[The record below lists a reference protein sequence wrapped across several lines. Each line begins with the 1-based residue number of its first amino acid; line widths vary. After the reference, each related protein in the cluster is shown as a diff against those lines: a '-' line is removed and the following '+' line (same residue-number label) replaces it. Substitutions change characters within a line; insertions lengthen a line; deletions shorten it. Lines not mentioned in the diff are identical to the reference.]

1 MPRRF
6 PTRIA
11 SLPYDRHAL
20 VCYVRDRDLLR
31 SPALIIEPK
40 IRGFICTTAHPV
52 GCATNVQRQI
62 DHVVVKGAIPSG
74 RKRVLVLGCS
84 TGYGL
89 ASRIVNTFGSAA
101 DTVGVSFERPPAENK
116 TASAGW
122 YNNRAFEQRAAAAGR
137 KAVTIEGDAF
147 SDAIKAEAIEA
158 IKANLGQVDLIVYS
172 VASPVRTDPVDGI
185 TYRSAIKPYGTSV
198 TSKTLNTG
206 TGEVS
211 EISVEPATEEE
222 AASTVKVMGGEDWEL
237 WIKAL
242 SDAGVLADGFQSLNY
257 TYLGSEL
264 TWPIYHKG
272 TLGKAK
278 ADLDRA
284 AAAIRAQFGEQAA
297 HVVALK
303 AVVTQASSAIP
314 VVPLY
319 GTLLIKVEDEMGL
332 GEGPIQQ
339 IDRLFRV
346 KLQGEPALDEAARIR
361 VDDWELSDTMQAEL
375 KKRWVLL
382 NTENLSAL
390 ADLPK
395 YREEFLRL
403 FGFGLGGVDYSADV
417 DPQVVPAT

>member
-1 MPRRF
+1 M
-6 PTRIA
+6 
-11 SLPYDRHAL
+11 
-20 VCYVRDRDLLR
+20 
-31 SPALIIEPK
+31 IIEPK

-62 DHVVVKGAIPSG
+62 DHVVVKGPIPSS

-89 ASRIVNTFGSAA
+89 ASRIVNTFGSDA
-101 DTVGVSFERPPAENK
+101 DSVGVSFERPPAEGK

-122 YNNRAFEQRAAAAGR
+122 YNNRAFENRAKAAGR
-137 KAVTIEGDAF
+137 KAITIEGDAF
-147 SDAIKAEAIEA
+147 SDVVKAETIEA
-158 IKANLGQVDLIVYS
+158 IKANLGQIDLIVYS
-172 VASPVRTDPVDGI
+172 LASPVRTDPKTGE

-198 TSKTLNTG
+198 TSKTLNTT

-222 AASTVKVMGGEDWEL
+222 AAATVKVMGGEDWEL
-237 WIKAL
+237 WIAAL
-242 SDAGVLADGFQSLNY
+242 ADAGVLADDFLTLNY

-278 ADLDRA
+278 GDLDRA
-284 AAAIRAQFGEQAA
+284 AAAIRARFGDQSAN
-297 HVVALK
+297 VVALK

-319 GTLLIKVEDEMGL
+319 GTLLIKVMDEMGI
-332 GEGPIQQ
+332 GEGTIEQ
-339 IDRLFRV
+339 IDRLFRD
-346 KLQGEPALDEAARIR
+346 KLQGKPTLDDENRIR
-361 VDDWELSDTMQAEL
+361 VDDWELSPPVQAEL
-375 KKRWVLL
+375 KKRWAALTTDSL
-382 NTENLSAL
+382 PAL

-395 YREEFLRL
+395 YRAEFLKL
-403 FGFGLGGVDYSADV
+403 FGFGLGGVDYAADV
-417 DPQVVPAT
+417 DPQVVN

>member
-1 MPRRF
+1 M
-6 PTRIA
+6 
-11 SLPYDRHAL
+11 
-20 VCYVRDRDLLR
+20 V
-31 SPALIIEPK
+31 IEPK
-40 IRGFICTTAHPV
+40 IRGFICTTAHPT

-62 DHVVVKGAIPSG
+62 DHVVIKGPIPSD

-89 ASRIVNTFGSAA
+89 ASRIVTTFGSGA
-101 DTVGVSFERPPAENK
+101 DTVGVSFEREPGEAKP
-116 TASAGW
+116 ASAGW
-122 YNNRAFEQRAAAAGR
+122 YNNRAFENRARAAGA

-147 SDAIKAEAIEA
+147 SDAVKAETVEA
-158 IKANLGQVDLIVYS
+158 IKSTLGQVDLIVYS
-172 VASPVRTDPVDGI
+172 LASPVRTDPKDGV
-185 TYRSAIKPYGTSV
+185 TYRSAIKPYGSAV

-222 AASTVKVMGGEDWEL
+222 AQATVKVMGGEDWEL

-242 SDAGVLADGFQSLNY
+242 SEAGVLADDFTTLNY

-278 ADLDRA
+278 GDLDRA
-284 AAAIRAQFGEQAA
+284 AAAIRAAHGDNSA

-339 IDRLFRV
+339 IDRLFRD
-346 KLQGEPALDEAARIR
+346 KLQGVIVLDDASRVR
-361 VDDWELSDTMQAEL
+361 VDDWELSNAMQAEL
-375 KKRWVLL
+375 KKRWAIL
-382 NTENLSAL
+382 NTENLADL

-395 YREEFLRL
+395 YREEFLKL
-403 FGFGLGGVDYSADV
+403 FGFSVGGVDYSKDV
-417 DPQVVPAT
+417 DPRVVE

>member
-1 MPRRF
+1 M
-6 PTRIA
+6 
-11 SLPYDRHAL
+11 
-20 VCYVRDRDLLR
+20 
-31 SPALIIEPK
+31 IIEPK
-40 IRGFICTTAHPV
+40 IRGFICTTAHPT

-62 DHVVVKGAIPSG
+62 DHVVIKGPIPSEK
-74 RKRVLVLGCS
+74 KRVLVLGCS

-89 ASRIVNTFGSAA
+89 ASRIVTTFGSGA
-101 DTVGVSFERPPAENK
+101 DTVGVSFEREPGETKP
-116 TASAGW
+116 ASAGW
-122 YNNRAFEQRAAAAGR
+122 YNNRAFENRARAAGS

-147 SDAIKAEAIEA
+147 SNEVKAQTIDAIKET
-158 IKANLGQVDLIVYS
+158 LGQVDLIVYS
-172 VASPVRTDPVDGI
+172 LASPVRTDPADGV
-185 TYRSAIKPYGTSV
+185 TYRSAIKPYGQQV

-211 EISVEPATEEE
+211 TISVEPATEEE
-222 AASTVKVMGGEDWEL
+222 AAATVKVMGGEDWEL
-237 WIKAL
+237 WIAAL
-242 SDAGVLADGFQSLNY
+242 SDAGVLAEGFSSLNY

-278 ADLDRA
+278 GDLDRA
-284 AAAIRAQFGEQAA
+284 AAAIRAKHGDNAA

-339 IDRLFRV
+339 IDRLFRD
-346 KLQGEPALDEAARIR
+346 KLQGTVVLDEAERIR
-361 VDDWELSDTMQAEL
+361 VDDWELSPAMQAEL
-375 KKRWVLL
+375 AKRWEILD
-382 NTENLSAL
+382 TENLAEL

-395 YREEFLRL
+395 YREEFLKL
-403 FGFGLGGVDYSADV
+403 FGFAVGGVDYSKDV
-417 DPQVVPAT
+417 DPRVVD

>member
-1 MPRRF
+1 M
-6 PTRIA
+6 
-11 SLPYDRHAL
+11 
-20 VCYVRDRDLLR
+20 
-31 SPALIIEPK
+31 IIEPK

-62 DHVVVKGAIPSG
+62 DHVVVKGPIPSS

-89 ASRIVNTFGSAA
+89 ASRIVNTFGSDA

-116 TASAGW
+116 PASAGW
-122 YNNRAFEQRAAAAGR
+122 YNNRAFENRAKAAGR
-137 KAVTIEGDAF
+137 KAVTVEGDAF
-147 SDAIKAEAIEA
+147 SDAVKAETIEA

-172 VASPVRTDPVDGI
+172 LASPVRTDPKTGE
-185 TYRSAIKPYGTSV
+185 TYRSAIKPYGAPV
-198 TSKTLNTG
+198 TSKTLNTT

-211 EISVEPATEEE
+211 EISVEPASEEE
-222 AASTVKVMGGEDWEL
+222 AAATVKVMGGEDWEL
-237 WIKAL
+237 WIAAL
-242 SDAGVLADGFQSLNY
+242 AEAGVLADGFLTLNY

-278 ADLDRA
+278 GDLDRA
-284 AAAIRAQFGEQAA
+284 ASAIRARFGENAA
-297 HVVALK
+297 NVVALK

-339 IDRLFRV
+339 IDRLFRD
-346 KLQGEPALDEAARIR
+346 KLQGTPALDDENRIR
-361 VDDWELSDTMQAEL
+361 VDDWELSEPMQAEL
-375 KKRWVLL
+375 KKRWAALT
-382 NTENLSAL
+382 TESLQSL

-395 YREEFLRL
+395 YRAEFLKL

-417 DPQVVPAT
+417 DPQVVN

>member
-1 MPRRF
+1 M
-6 PTRIA
+6 
-11 SLPYDRHAL
+11 
-20 VCYVRDRDLLR
+20 
-31 SPALIIEPK
+31 IIEPK
-40 IRGFICTTAHPV
+40 IRGFICTTAHPT

-62 DHVVVKGAIPSG
+62 DHVTIKGAIPSA

-89 ASRIVNTFGSAA
+89 ASRIVTTFGSDA
-101 DTVGVSFERPPAENK
+101 DTIGVSFEREPGETKP
-116 TASAGW
+116 ASAGW
-122 YNNRAFEQRAAAAGR
+122 YNNRAFENRAKAAGR
-137 KAVTIEGDAF
+137 KAITIEGDAF
-147 SDAIKAEAIEA
+147 SDAVKAETIAAIKAE
-158 IKANLGQVDLIVYS
+158 LGQVDLIVYS
-172 VASPVRTDPVDGI
+172 VASPVRTDPKDGV
-185 TYRSAIKPYGTSV
+185 TYRSAIKPYGGAV

-222 AASTVKVMGGEDWEL
+222 AQATVKVMGGEDWEL
-237 WIKAL
+237 WISAL
-242 SDAGVLADGFQSLNY
+242 SEAGVLADGFLSLNY

-272 TLGKAK
+272 TLGRAK

-284 AAAIRAQFGEQAA
+284 AAAIRAAHGEHAA

-319 GTLLIKVEDEMGL
+319 GTVLIKVEDEMGL

-339 IDRLFRV
+339 IDRLFRD
-346 KLQGEPALDEAARIR
+346 KLQGDLVLDDESRIR
-361 VDDWELSDTMQAEL
+361 VDDWELSLAMQAEL
-375 KKRWVLL
+375 ARRWAVLT
-382 NTENLSAL
+382 TENLGEL

-395 YREEFLRL
+395 YREEFMKL
-403 FGFGLGGVDYSADV
+403 FGFSVGGVDYSKDV
-417 DPQVVPAT
+417 DPRVVE

>member
-1 MPRRF
+1 M
-6 PTRIA
+6 
-11 SLPYDRHAL
+11 
-20 VCYVRDRDLLR
+20 
-31 SPALIIEPK
+31 IIEPK
-40 IRGFICTTAHPV
+40 IRGFICTTAHPT

-62 DHVVVKGAIPSG
+62 DHVVIKGPIPSE

-89 ASRIVNTFGSAA
+89 ASRIVTTFGSGA
-101 DTVGVSFERPPAENK
+101 DTVGVSFEREPGETKP
-116 TASAGW
+116 ASAGW
-122 YNNRAFEQRAAAAGR
+122 YNNRAFENRARAAGS

-147 SDAIKAEAIEA
+147 SNEVKAQTIEA
-158 IKANLGQVDLIVYS
+158 IKETLGQVDLIVYS
-172 VASPVRTDPVDGI
+172 LASPVRTDPKDGV
-185 TYRSAIKPYGTSV
+185 TYRSAIKPYGSQV

-211 EISVEPATEEE
+211 EVTVEPATEEE
-222 AASTVKVMGGEDWEL
+222 AAATVKVMGGEDWEL
-237 WIKAL
+237 WIAAL
-242 SDAGVLADGFQSLNY
+242 SEAGVLADGFASLNY

-278 ADLDRA
+278 GDLDRA
-284 AAAIRAQFGEQAA
+284 AAAIRAAHGDNAA

-332 GEGPIQQ
+332 GEGPIHQ
-339 IDRLFRV
+339 IDRLFRD
-346 KLQGEPALDEAARIR
+346 KLQGTIVLDDENRIR
-361 VDDWELSDTMQAEL
+361 VDDWELSDAMQAEL
-375 KKRWVLL
+375 KKRWAVL
-382 NTENLSAL
+382 NTENLAEL

-395 YREEFLRL
+395 YREEFMRL
-403 FGFGLGGVDYSADV
+403 FGFAVGGVDYSKDV
-417 DPQVVPAT
+417 DPRVVD

>member
-1 MPRRF
+1 M
-6 PTRIA
+6 
-11 SLPYDRHAL
+11 
-20 VCYVRDRDLLR
+20 
-31 SPALIIEPK
+31 IIEPK

-62 DHVVVKGAIPSG
+62 DHVMVKGPIPSS

-89 ASRIVNTFGSAA
+89 ASRIVNTFGSDA
-101 DTVGVSFERPPAENK
+101 DSVGVSFERPPAEGK

-122 YNNRAFEQRAAAAGR
+122 YNNRAFENRAKAAGR
-137 KAVTIEGDAF
+137 KAITIEGDAF
-147 SDAIKAEAIEA
+147 SDAVKAETIEA
-158 IKANLGQVDLIVYS
+158 IKANLGQIDLIVYS
-172 VASPVRTDPVDGI
+172 LASPVRTDPKTGE

-198 TSKTLNTG
+198 TSKTLNTT

-222 AASTVKVMGGEDWEL
+222 AAATVKVMGGEDWEL
-237 WIKAL
+237 WIAAL
-242 SDAGVLADGFQSLNY
+242 ADAGVLADGFHTLNY

-278 ADLDRA
+278 GDLDRA
-284 AAAIRAQFGEQAA
+284 AAAIRARFGDGAA
-297 HVVALK
+297 NVVALK

-319 GTLLIKVEDEMGL
+319 GTLLIKVMDEMGI
-332 GEGPIQQ
+332 GEGTIEQ
-339 IDRLFRV
+339 IDRLFRD
-346 KLQGEPALDEAARIR
+346 KLQGKPTLDDENRIR
-361 VDDWELSDTMQAEL
+361 VDDWELSPPVQAEL
-375 KKRWVLL
+375 KKRWAALTTDSL
-382 NTENLSAL
+382 PAL

-395 YREEFLRL
+395 YRAEFLKL
-403 FGFGLGGVDYSADV
+403 FGFGLGGVDYLQDV
-417 DPQVVPAT
+417 DPQVVD

>member
-1 MPRRF
+1 M
-6 PTRIA
+6 
-11 SLPYDRHAL
+11 
-20 VCYVRDRDLLR
+20 
-31 SPALIIEPK
+31 IIEPK
-40 IRGFICTTAHPV
+40 IRGFICTTAHPT

-62 DHVVVKGAIPSG
+62 DHVVVKGPIASS

-89 ASRIVNTFGSAA
+89 ASRIVNTFGSDA

-116 TASAGW
+116 PASAGW
-122 YNNRAFEQRAAAAGR
+122 YNNRAFENRAKAAGR
-137 KAVTIEGDAF
+137 TAVTIEGDAF
-147 SDAIKAEAIEA
+147 SDAIKAETIEA

-172 VASPVRTDPVDGI
+172 LASPVRTDPKTGE
-185 TYRSAIKPYGTSV
+185 TYRSVIKPYGNSV

-222 AASTVKVMGGEDWEL
+222 AAATVKVMGGEDWEL
-237 WIKAL
+237 WIAAL
-242 SDAGVLADGFQSLNY
+242 AEAGVLADGFLTLNY

-278 ADLDRA
+278 GDLDRA
-284 AAAIRAQFGEQAA
+284 AKAIRGQFGEHAA
-297 HVVALK
+297 NVVALK

-332 GEGPIQQ
+332 GEGTIEQ
-339 IDRLFRV
+339 IDRLFRD
-346 KLQGEPALDEAARIR
+346 KLQGDVALDDENRIR
-361 VDDWELSDTMQAEL
+361 VDDWELSSTMQQEL
-375 KKRWVLL
+375 AKRWAALT
-382 NTENLSAL
+382 TETLADL

-395 YREEFLRL
+395 YRQEFLKL
-403 FGFGLGGVDYSADV
+403 FGFGLGGVDYAADV
-417 DPQVVPAT
+417 DPQVVN

>member
-1 MPRRF
+1 M
-6 PTRIA
+6 
-11 SLPYDRHAL
+11 
-20 VCYVRDRDLLR
+20 
-31 SPALIIEPK
+31 IIEPK
-40 IRGFICTTAHPV
+40 IRGFICTTAHPT

-62 DHVVVKGAIPSG
+62 DHVVIKGPIPSD

-89 ASRIVNTFGSAA
+89 ASRIVTTFGSGA
-101 DTVGVSFERPPAENK
+101 DTVGVSFEREPGEAKP
-116 TASAGW
+116 ASAGW
-122 YNNRAFEQRAAAAGR
+122 YNNRAFENRARAAGA

-147 SDAIKAEAIEA
+147 SDAVKAETIEA
-158 IKANLGQVDLIVYS
+158 IKSTLGQVDLIVYS
-172 VASPVRTDPVDGI
+172 LASPVRTDPKDGV
-185 TYRSAIKPYGTSV
+185 TYRSAIKPYGSAV

-211 EISVEPATEEE
+211 EISVEPASEEE
-222 AASTVKVMGGEDWEL
+222 AQATVKVMGGEDWEL

-242 SDAGVLADGFQSLNY
+242 SEAGVLADDFTTLNY

-278 ADLDRA
+278 GDLDRA
-284 AAAIRAQFGEQAA
+284 AAAIRAAHGDNSA

-332 GEGPIQQ
+332 SEGPIQQ
-339 IDRLFRV
+339 IDRLFRD
-346 KLQGEPALDEAARIR
+346 KLQGVIVLDDASRVR
-361 VDDWELSDTMQAEL
+361 VDDWELSNAMQAEL
-375 KKRWVLL
+375 KKRWAVL
-382 NTENLSAL
+382 NTENLADL

-395 YREEFLRL
+395 YREEFLKL
-403 FGFGLGGVDYSADV
+403 FGFSVGGVDYSKDV
-417 DPQVVPAT
+417 DPRVVE

>member
-1 MPRRF
+1 M
-6 PTRIA
+6 
-11 SLPYDRHAL
+11 
-20 VCYVRDRDLLR
+20 
-31 SPALIIEPK
+31 IIEPK
-40 IRGFICTTAHPV
+40 IRGFICTTAHPT

-62 DHVVVKGAIPSG
+62 DHVTIKGTIPSE

-89 ASRIVNTFGSAA
+89 ASRIATTFGSGA
-101 DTVGVSFERPPAENK
+101 DTIGVSFEREPGETKP
-116 TASAGW
+116 ASAGW
-122 YNNRAFEQRAAAAGR
+122 YNNRAFENRARAAGR
-137 KAVTIEGDAF
+137 KAITIEGDAF
-147 SDAIKAEAIEA
+147 SDAVKAETIEA
-158 IKANLGQVDLIVYS
+158 IKTNLGQVDLIVYS
-172 VASPVRTDPVDGI
+172 LASPVRTDPKDGV
-185 TYRSAIKPYGTSV
+185 TYRSVIKPYGAPV

-211 EISVEPATEEE
+211 EISVEPASEEE
-222 AASTVKVMGGEDWEL
+222 AAATVKVMGGEDWEL
-237 WIKAL
+237 WIAAL
-242 SDAGVLADGFQSLNY
+242 AEAGVLADNFLSLNY

-284 AAAIRAQFGEQAA
+284 AAAIRAAHGAQAA

-339 IDRLFRV
+339 IDRLFRD
-346 KLQGEPALDEAARIR
+346 KLQGNPALDEESRIR
-361 VDDWELSDTMQAEL
+361 VDDWELSPAMQAEL
-375 KKRWVLL
+375 VKRWGALT
-382 NTENLSAL
+382 TETLSDL

-395 YREEFLRL
+395 YREEFLKL
-403 FGFGLGGVDYSADV
+403 FGFAVGGVDYSKDV
-417 DPQVVPAT
+417 DPRVVD

>member
-1 MPRRF
+1 M
-6 PTRIA
+6 
-11 SLPYDRHAL
+11 
-20 VCYVRDRDLLR
+20 
-31 SPALIIEPK
+31 IIEPK

-62 DHVVVKGAIPSG
+62 DHVSIKGAIESE

-89 ASRIVNTFGSAA
+89 ASRIVTTFGSNA
-101 DTVGVSFERPPAENK
+101 DTVGVSFEREPGETKP
-116 TASAGW
+116 ASAGW
-122 YNNRAFEQRAAAAGR
+122 YNNRAFENRARAVGR

-147 SDAIKAEAIEA
+147 SDAVKAETIEA
-158 IKANLGQVDLIVYS
+158 IKANLGQVDLVVYS
-172 VASPVRTDPVDGI
+172 LASPVRTDPSDGV
-185 TYRSAIKPYGTSV
+185 TYRSVIKPYGSAV

-222 AASTVKVMGGEDWEL
+222 AAATVKVMGGEDWEL

-242 SDAGVLADGFQSLNY
+242 SEAGVLADGFLTLNY

-284 AAAIRAQFGEQAA
+284 AAAIRTA
-297 HVVALK
+297 HGDKTANVVALK

-339 IDRLFRV
+339 IDRLFRD
-346 KLQGEPALDEAARIR
+346 KLQGDVALDEENRIR
-361 VDDWELSDTMQAEL
+361 VDDWELSKTMQAEL
-375 KKRWVLL
+375 AKRWAALS
-382 NTENLSAL
+382 TETLPAL

-395 YREEFLRL
+395 YREEFLKL
-403 FGFGLGGVDYSADV
+403 FGFAVGGVDYSADV
-417 DPQVVPAT
+417 DPRVVD

>member
-1 MPRRF
+1 M
-6 PTRIA
+6 
-11 SLPYDRHAL
+11 
-20 VCYVRDRDLLR
+20 
-31 SPALIIEPK
+31 IIEPK

-62 DHVVVKGAIPSG
+62 DHVAIKGPIPSD

-89 ASRIVNTFGSAA
+89 ASRIVNTFGSGA
-101 DTVGVSFERPPAENK
+101 DTVGVSFEREPGEAKP
-116 TASAGW
+116 ASAGW
-122 YNNRAFEQRAAAAGR
+122 YNNRAFENRARAAGR
-137 KAVTIEGDAF
+137 KAITIEGDAF
-147 SDAIKAEAIEA
+147 SDAVKAEAIEA

-172 VASPVRTDPVDGI
+172 VASPVRTDPKDGVA
-185 TYRSAIKPYGTSV
+185 YRSAIKPYGSQV

-211 EISVEPATEEE
+211 EITVEPATEEE
-222 AASTVKVMGGEDWEL
+222 AAATVKVMGGEDWEL

-242 SDAGVLADGFQSLNY
+242 GDAGVLADGFRSLNY

-264 TWPIYHKG
+264 TWPIYHHG
-272 TLGKAK
+272 TLGRAK

-284 AAAIRAQFGEQAA
+284 AAAIRAAHGAEAA
-297 HVVALK
+297 NVVALK

-319 GTLLIKVEDEMGL
+319 GTLLIKVEDEMSL

-339 IDRLFRV
+339 IDRLFRS
-346 KLQGEPALDEAARIR
+346 KLQGEVALDEAARIR

-375 KKRWVLL
+375 KQRWAALT
-382 NTENLSAL
+382 TETLPAL

-395 YREEFLRL
+395 YREEFLKL
-403 FGFGLGGVDYSADV
+403 FGFGLGGVDYAQDV
-417 DPQVVPAT
+417 DPRVVD

>member
-1 MPRRF
+1 
-6 PTRIA
+6 
-11 SLPYDRHAL
+11 
-20 VCYVRDRDLLR
+20 
-31 SPALIIEPK
+31 ALIIEPK

-89 ASRIVNTFGSAA
+89 ASRIITTFGSDA

-122 YNNRAFEQRAAAAGR
+122 YNNRAFEQRAKAAGR
-137 KAVTIEGDAF
+137 VAVTVEGDAF
-147 SDAIKAEAIEA
+147 SDAIKAEVVEA

-172 VASPVRTDPVDGI
+172 VASPVRTDPVDGV
-185 TYRSAIKPYGTSV
+185 TYRSAIKPYGSAV
-198 TSKTLNTG
+198 TSKTLNTS

-222 AASTVKVMGGEDWEL
+222 AAATVKVMGGEDWEL
-237 WIKAL
+237 WIAAL
-242 SDAGVLADGFQSLNY
+242 SQAGVLADGFQSLNY

-272 TLGKAK
+272 TLGRAK

-284 AAAIRAQFGEQAA
+284 AAAIRAQFGEHAA

-319 GTLLIKVEDEMGL
+319 GTLLIKVMDEMGI
-332 GEGPIQQ
+332 GEGTIEQ

-346 KLQGEPALDEAARIR
+346 KLQDDIALDEAARVR
-361 VDDWELSDTMQAEL
+361 VDDWELSDTVQAEL
-375 KKRWVLL
+375 KKRWAVLT
-382 NTENLSAL
+382 TENLSTL

-395 YREEFLRL
+395 HREEFLKL
-403 FGFGLGGVDYSADV
+403 FGFGLGGVDYTADV
-417 DPQVVPAT
+417 DPQVVPAA

>member
-1 MPRRF
+1 M
-6 PTRIA
+6 
-11 SLPYDRHAL
+11 
-20 VCYVRDRDLLR
+20 
-31 SPALIIEPK
+31 IIEPK

-62 DHVVVKGAIPSG
+62 DHVVVKGPIPTG
-74 RKRVLVLGCS
+74 PRRVLVLGCS

-89 ASRIVNTFGSAA
+89 ASRIVTTFGSNA
-101 DTVGVSFERPPAENK
+101 DSVGVSFEREPGEAK

-122 YNNRAFEQRAAAAGR
+122 YNNRAFEQRAKAAGR
-137 KAVTIEGDAF
+137 VAVTIEGDAF
-147 SDAIKAEAIEA
+147 SDAVKAEAIEA
-158 IKANLGQVDLIVYS
+158 IRANLGQVDLIVYS
-172 VASPVRTDPVDGI
+172 VASPVRTDPKDGV
-185 TYRSAIKPYGTSV
+185 TYRSSIKPYGAAV

-222 AASTVKVMGGEDWEL
+222 AAATVKVMGGEDWEL
-237 WIKAL
+237 WIAAL
-242 SDAGVLADGFQSLNY
+242 AEAGVLAEGFQSLNY
-257 TYLGSEL
+257 TYLGSKL

-284 AAAIRAQFGEQAA
+284 AAAIRAKHGAQAA

-339 IDRLFRV
+339 IDRLFRD
-346 KLQGEPALDEAARIR
+346 KLAGDVALDDDNRIR
-361 VDDWELSDTMQAEL
+361 VDDWELSETMQAEL
-375 KKRWVLL
+375 AKRWAALT
-382 NTENLSAL
+382 TESLTDL

-395 YREEFLRL
+395 YRQEFLKL
-403 FGFGLGGVDYSADV
+403 FGFGLGGVDYA
-417 DPQVVPAT
+417 

>member
-1 MPRRF
+1 M
-6 PTRIA
+6 
-11 SLPYDRHAL
+11 
-20 VCYVRDRDLLR
+20 
-31 SPALIIEPK
+31 IIEPK
-40 IRGFICTTAHPV
+40 IRGFICTTAHPT

-62 DHVVVKGAIPSG
+62 DHVTIKGAIPSD

-89 ASRIVNTFGSAA
+89 ASRIVTTFGSGA
-101 DTVGVSFERPPAENK
+101 DTIGVSFEREPGETKP
-116 TASAGW
+116 ASAGW
-122 YNNRAFEQRAAAAGR
+122 YNNRAFENRARAAGR
-137 KAVTIEGDAF
+137 KAATIEGDAF
-147 SDAIKAEAIEA
+147 SDAVKAETIEA

-172 VASPVRTDPVDGI
+172 LASPVRTDPKDGV
-185 TYRSAIKPYGTSV
+185 TYRSVIKPYGGPV

-211 EISVEPATEEE
+211 EISVEPASEEE
-222 AASTVKVMGGEDWEL
+222 AAATVKVMGGEDWEL
-237 WIKAL
+237 WIAAL
-242 SDAGVLADGFQSLNY
+242 AEAGVLADNFLSLNY

-284 AAAIRAQFGEQAA
+284 AAAIRTVHGAHAA

-339 IDRLFRV
+339 IDRLFRD
-346 KLQGEPALDEAARIR
+346 KLQGDPALDEESRIR
-361 VDDWELSDTMQAEL
+361 VDDWELSPAMQAEL
-375 KKRWVLL
+375 AKRWGALT
-382 NTENLSAL
+382 TETLSDL

-395 YREEFLRL
+395 YREEFLKL
-403 FGFGLGGVDYSADV
+403 FGFAVGGVDYSKDV
-417 DPQVVPAT
+417 DPRVVD

>member
-1 MPRRF
+1 M
-6 PTRIA
+6 
-11 SLPYDRHAL
+11 
-20 VCYVRDRDLLR
+20 
-31 SPALIIEPK
+31 IIEPK
-40 IRGFICTTAHPV
+40 IRGFICTTAHPT

-62 DHVVVKGAIPSG
+62 DHVVVKGPIPSS

-89 ASRIVNTFGSAA
+89 ASRIVTTFGSGA
-101 DTVGVSFERPPAENK
+101 DTVGVSFEREPGETKP
-116 TASAGW
+116 ASAGW
-122 YNNRAFEQRAAAAGR
+122 YNNRAFENRARAAGR

-147 SDAIKAEAIEA
+147 SDAVKAEAIEA

-172 VASPVRTDPVDGI
+172 VASPVRTDPSDGV
-185 TYRSAIKPYGTSV
+185 TYRSAIKPYGAAV

-211 EISVEPATEEE
+211 TMSVEPATEEE
-222 AASTVKVMGGEDWEL
+222 AAATVKVMGGEDWEL

-242 SDAGVLADGFQSLNY
+242 SEAGVLADGFRSLNY

-264 TWPIYHKG
+264 TWPIYHHG
-272 TLGKAK
+272 TLGRAK

-284 AAAIRAQFGEQAA
+284 AAAIRRQHGEQAA
-297 HVVALK
+297 NVVALK

-339 IDRLFRV
+339 IDRLFRE
-346 KLQGEPALDEAARIR
+346 KLQGDMALDDENRIR
-361 VDDWELSDTMQAEL
+361 VDDWELSETMQRELARRWAEL
-375 KKRWVLL
+375 S
-382 NTENLSAL
+382 TETLPAL

-395 YREEFLRL
+395 YREEFLKL
-403 FGFGLGGVDYSADV
+403 FGFSVGSVDYGADV
-417 DPQVVPAT
+417 DPRVVN

>member
-1 MPRRF
+1 M
-6 PTRIA
+6 
-11 SLPYDRHAL
+11 
-20 VCYVRDRDLLR
+20 
-31 SPALIIEPK
+31 IIEPK
-40 IRGFICTTAHPV
+40 IRGFICTTAHPT

-62 DHVVVKGAIPSG
+62 DHVVVKGPIPSA

-89 ASRIVNTFGSAA
+89 ASRIVTTFGSDA
-101 DTVGVSFERPPAENK
+101 DTVGVSFEREPGETKP
-116 TASAGW
+116 ASAGW
-122 YNNRAFEQRAAAAGR
+122 YNNRAFENRARAAGR

-147 SDAIKAEAIEA
+147 SDAVKAEAIEA

-172 VASPVRTDPVDGI
+172 VASPVRTDPSDGV
-185 TYRSAIKPYGTSV
+185 TYRSAIKPYGAAV

-211 EISVEPATEEE
+211 TISVEPATEEE
-222 AASTVKVMGGEDWEL
+222 AAATVKVMGGEDWEL

-242 SDAGVLADGFQSLNY
+242 SEAGVLADGFQSLNY

-284 AAAIRAQFGEQAA
+284 AAAIRGQFGAHAA

-339 IDRLFRV
+339 IDRLFRQ
-346 KLQGEPALDEAARIR
+346 KLQGNIALDDASRVR
-361 VDDWELSDTMQAEL
+361 VDDWELSDTMQQEL
-375 KKRWVLL
+375 ARRWAQLS
-382 NTENLSAL
+382 TETLPAL

-395 YREEFLRL
+395 YREEFLKL
-403 FGFGLGGVDYSADV
+403 FGFAVGGVDYGADV
-417 DPQVVPAT
+417 DPRVVN